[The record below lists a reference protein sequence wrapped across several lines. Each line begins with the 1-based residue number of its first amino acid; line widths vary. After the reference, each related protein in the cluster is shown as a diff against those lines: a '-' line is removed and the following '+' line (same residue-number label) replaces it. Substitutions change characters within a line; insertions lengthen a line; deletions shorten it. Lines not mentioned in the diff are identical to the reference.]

1 MGWTF
6 LYLMFVTA
14 AVSAMM
20 LQYGVW
26 NVPVRKHL
34 NRAVVVAQLLL
45 GEDVGVVAMYTFVDA
60 EDALYNACYC
70 A

>member
-1 MGWTF
+1 
-6 LYLMFVTA
+6 
-14 AVSAMM
+14 MM